1 MYGNSLHFS
10 VIVLGNESFSKRK
23 ERERLLVL
31 NKKGHSDDK
40 KEADGGAVGETVEAA
55 LSRTVGSLAAN
66 LELLPGAQSIL
77 LL

>member
-1 MYGNSLHFS
+1 MGILCTFQSLFWEMKAF
-10 VIVLGNESFSKRK
+10 LK
-23 ERERLLVL
+23 EKRERLLVL